1 MKIVIENDVIC
12 PNDTFYSLVAR
23 EILGDCQFSRGYAGS
38 ITKRIDIEGG
48 MLDVWVVAVVP
59 REGGIRIINFAA
71 VVFSR
76 KEKSI
81 QRFYVE
87 VTRFE
92 KEVNRQLH
100 EKEVSRN

>member
-23 EILGDCQFSRGYAGS
+23 KNLDDGQLSRGYAGS
-38 ITKRIDIEGG
+38 ITKRIDIESG
-48 MLDVWVVAVVP
+48 MLDVWVVAVAP
-59 REGGIRIINFAA
+59 REGDVRIINFAA
-71 VVFSR
+71 VVFSQ

-81 QRFYVE
+81 QRFHVE
-87 VTRFE
+87 ITRFE
-92 KEVNRQLH
+92 KEVNRQQH